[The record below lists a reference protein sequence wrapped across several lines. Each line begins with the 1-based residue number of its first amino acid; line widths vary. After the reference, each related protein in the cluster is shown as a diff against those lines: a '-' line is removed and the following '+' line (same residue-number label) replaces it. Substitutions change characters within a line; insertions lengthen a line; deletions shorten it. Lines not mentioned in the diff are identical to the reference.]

1 MKEIKYKECYV
12 VGDCLHIQFVDGE
25 SYNFL
30 LDSVVE
36 EMVGGLTPLAPDGGE
51 SPLEDSPFETGI
63 RRGAVVIPPAAGKA

>member
-36 EMVGGLTPLAPDGGE
+36 EMVGGLTTLAPDA
-51 SPLEDSPFETGI
+51 SPVTVARVCEHGYKMCCPHGC
-63 RRGAVVIPPAAGKA
+63 R

>member
-1 MKEIKYKECYV
+1 MKKIKYKECYV

-36 EMVGGLTPLAPDGGE
+36 EIVGGLTPREPDSLKAGDSCPPDVVKSE
-51 SPLEDSPFETGI
+51 SNL
-63 RRGAVVIPPAAGKA
+63 PA

>member
-1 MKEIKYKECYV
+1 MKKIKYKECYV

-36 EMVGGLTPLAPDGGE
+36 EMVGGLTPLALDAAHALCQCENLTLIDNPKICPVCE
-51 SPLEDSPFETGI
+51 LP
-63 RRGAVVIPPAAGKA
+63 RR

>member
-1 MKEIKYKECYV
+1 MKKIKYKECYV

-36 EMVGGLTPLAPDGGE
+36 EMVGGLTPLAPDAA
-51 SPLEDSPFETGI
+51 PLEAADDTTGAFDDSIIGSLQ
-63 RRGAVVIPPAAGKA
+63 